1 MCYYKLLQYRQN
13 TFNLKYCCKFILLT
27 EICNSFIK
35 WDFLYDSDRDCHVR
49 DRIVVGFTTTYAISV
64 YHHERCELESCLWRA
79 VLDTA
84 LCDKIC
90 QWHAA
95 GGWFSPDTPFS
106 STNKTDSHDRT
117 EILLTVALSTIAL
130 VIALMI
136 TISFLNVNFLL
147 FQLFSFYFLLNWY
160 FVRMIKE

>member
-1 MCYYKLLQYRQN
+1 MCYCKLLKYRQN
-13 TFNLKYCCKFILLT
+13 AFNLKYCCKFILLT
-27 EICNSFIK
+27 DICNSFIK
-35 WDFLYDSDRDCHVR
+35 WDFLYDSDRDRHGR
-49 DRIVVGFTTTYAISV
+49 DRIVVGFTTTYAISA
-64 YHHERCELESCLWRA
+64 YHHERCEFESCLWRA

-95 GGWFSPDTPFS
+95 G
-106 STNKTDSHDRT
+106 RT
-117 EILLTVALSTIAL
+117 ETLLTVALSTIAL
-130 VIALMI
+130 VIALTI
-136 TISFLNVNFLL
+136 TIIFLNVNFLL

>member
-1 MCYYKLLQYRQN
+1 MCYCKLLKYRQN
-13 TFNLKYCCKFILLT
+13 AFNLIYCCKFILLT
-27 EICNSFIK
+27 DICNSFIK
-35 WDFLYDSDRDCHVR
+35 WDFLYDSDRDRHGR
-49 DRIVVGFTTTYAISV
+49 DRIVVGFTTTYAISA
-64 YHHERCELESCLWRA
+64 YHHERCEIESCLWRA

-95 GGWFSPDTPFS
+95 G
-106 STNKTDSHDRT
+106 RT
-117 EILLTVALSTIAL
+117 ETLLTVALSTIAL
-130 VIALMI
+130 VIALTI
-136 TISFLNVNFLL
+136 TIIFLNVNFLL